1 MALLQASDSG
11 ILIQHFYVEPCLLF
25 FIEIMVLF
33 VLIIVLYA
41 IQNKYFIVAVL
52 GFQKLISW
60 GLSVMLPLFKK
71 WKRDGGISILY
82 PRGEAQV
89 YLCISSFF
97 FSMFINIFFTTFM
110 MRCSLTPVH
119 LVGA

>member
-1 MALLQASDSG
+1 MVLLRASDSDIG
-11 ILIQHFYVEPCLLF
+11 IQHFYAEPCLPPL
-25 FIEIMVLF
+25 IEIMVLF

-41 IQNKYFIVAVL
+41 IQNKYLIVAVL

-60 GLSVMLPLFKK
+60 DLSVMLPLFKK
-71 WKRDGGISILY
+71 WKLDGGTGMSY

-89 YLCISSFF
+89 YLCISSFCF
-97 FSMFINIFFTTFM
+97 FYVYQYFFTTLM

-119 LVGA
+119 SVGA